1 MAQAKPKKVKKRS
14 ALYAPLTFIIV
25 CAALVFGIGVFFRVS
40 AIEVVGASYYTEQ
53 EIIDASGIEKGDNLF
68 FINRFAAYSRIY
80 AKLPYVSSAVVSREL
95 PNRIVIEVTE
105 GNAVAC
111 IRSEG
116 EYWLIDRNCK
126 ILDSVGAADAQ
137 GVINV
142 TGLIPSAPV
151 VGEELKLE
159 TGDSTAV
166 QFVSDVLTAMS
177 ELEMTGD
184 VTYLDMTNISDPSF
198 DYLGRFT
205 VKLGRDDAVQ
215 YKLELLLSAVAQ
227 LGEGDEGLLDL
238 SIDKKVHFSPY

>member
-25 CAALVFGIGVFFRVS
+25 CAALIFGIGVFFRVS
-40 AIEVVGASYYTEQ
+40 EIEVVGASYYTEQ
-53 EIIDASGIEKGDNLF
+53 EIIDASGIEEGDNLF
-68 FINRFAAYSRIY
+68 FVNRFTAYSRIY
-80 AKLPYVSSAVVSREL
+80 AKLPYVSGVAVSRSL
-95 PNRIVIEVTE
+95 PNKIVIEVTE
-105 GNAVAC
+105 GYAIAC

-116 EYWLIDRNCK
+116 EYWLIDQNCK
-126 ILDSVGAADAQ
+126 ILDSISAAETQ

-142 TGLIPSAPV
+142 TGLIPSSPV
-151 VGEELKLE
+151 IGEELKLD

-166 QFVSDVLTAMS
+166 QFVSDVLTAIDDMG
-177 ELEMTGD
+177 MVGD
-184 VTYLDMTNISDPSF
+184 ITYLDMTNISDPTF
-198 DYLGRFT
+198 DYLRRFT

-227 LGEGDEGLLDL
+227 LGDGDEGLLDL